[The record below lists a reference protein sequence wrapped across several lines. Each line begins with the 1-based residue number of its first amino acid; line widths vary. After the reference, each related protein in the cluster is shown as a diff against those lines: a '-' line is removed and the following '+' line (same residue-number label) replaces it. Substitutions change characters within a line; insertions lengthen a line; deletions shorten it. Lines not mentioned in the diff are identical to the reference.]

1 MRQSELGEKF
11 GVDQSTISRD
21 IDTLGEYV
29 DETLGDR
36 RQLTT
41 DAVVQRCIAEL
52 LEEGKWKDAGNLTLK
67 YDEWLAREADL
78 SEMQEQ
84 LQAILD
90 ANGAGDGES
99 KNGDGDGG
107 PGVELTFEG

>member
-1 MRQSELGEKF
+1 MAPGLGGFSHNKSIEASLSI
-11 GVDQSTISRD
+11 Q
-21 IDTLGEYV
+21 
-29 DETLGDR
+29 TLGDR

-84 LQAILD
+84 LRQLRTLQK
-90 ANGAGDGES
+90 GELLLQS
-99 KNGDGDGG
+99 
-107 PGVELTFEG
+107 